1 MSIAE
6 IKESEI
12 YIYSYDFSYLSPDI
26 DFPSQSKETN
36 MALSGYLSPAK
47 ATAMLA
53 LSENEHALH
62 SRTNSIT
69 IMLDSGAI
77 RHFSRI
83 RSDFE
88 NLKH

>member
-1 MSIAE
+1 MSIAK

-12 YIYSYDFSYLSPDI
+12 YTYSYDFGYLSPDL
-26 DFPSQSKETN
+26 DFPCQSKETN

-47 ATAMLA
+47 AIAMLA
-53 LSENEHALH
+53 LSENEHALY
-62 SRTNSIT
+62 SCTNSTT
-69 IMLDSGAI
+69 IMLDSRAT

-83 RSDFE
+83 RSDFK

>member
-12 YIYSYDFSYLSPDI
+12 YTYSYDFGYLSPDL
-26 DFPSQSKETN
+26 DQSKETN
-36 MALSGYLSPAK
+36 MALSGYPSSAK
-47 ATAMLA
+47 ATAMPA

-62 SRTNSIT
+62 SRTNSTT
-69 IMLDSGAI
+69 IMLDSGAT
-77 RHFSRI
+77 RHFSGI